1 MKKANTQLLV
11 GVVAGAIASRF
22 VGSAVGG
29 LFPSSVPPAFANL
42 IPIAA
47 GVFLS
52 TNKNEFAK
60 GAGYGMIAAG
70 GSRFVGELVPAIGRG
85 QYMPQ
90 KKFLAGL
97 GMPANQA
104 ILSMPANQAILS
116 GPMTNASVRAGIVEP
131 KTA

>member
-29 LFPSSVPPAFANL
+29 LFPSSVPPAFANV

-47 GVFLS
+47 GIFLS

-70 GSRFVGELVPAIGRG
+70 GSRFLGELVPAIGRAEF
-85 QYMPQ
+85 MPT
-90 KKFLAGL
+90 KKYLSGM

-104 ILSMPANQAILS
+104 ILSMPANQSILS
-116 GPMTNASVRAGIVEP
+116 GPFTSQSMRSGIVEP